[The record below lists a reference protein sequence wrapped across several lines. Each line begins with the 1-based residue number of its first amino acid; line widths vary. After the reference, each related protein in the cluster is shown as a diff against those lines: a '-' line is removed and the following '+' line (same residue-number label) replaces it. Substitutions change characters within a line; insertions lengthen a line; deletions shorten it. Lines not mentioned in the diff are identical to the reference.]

1 MVQMA
6 MAMAGRKLPRPV
18 RCVGPIRPLPSSV
31 PGGSAAALSHASA
44 LRAPLPFLNR
54 PSHLLSLRIPGPV
67 LSRKAAPTS
76 PRRGEREERSEEK
89 NRTEENRAEQNRG
102 KEEESRREE

>member
-1 MVQMA
+1 
-6 MAMAGRKLPRPV
+6 
-18 RCVGPIRPLPSSV
+18 
-31 PGGSAAALSHASA
+31 
-44 LRAPLPFLNR
+44 
-54 PSHLLSLRIPGPV
+54 LLSLRIPGVV

-89 NRTEENRAEQNRG
+89 NRAEQNRG